1 MIMKFICLVLIGALT
16 WGAALPAAAD
26 FVGQDNR
33 EVQAV
38 ADPILDRVLKGLQE
52 GDYDLYAQNFDDTL
66 KDVISKKKFLQVRNS
81 ISKSIGAYKSR
92 RYLGYLQKG
101 KTTVVLWKGKFSNR
115 ADDVLIKL
123 VLSRRGDQTKVLGL
137 WFQ

>member
-1 MIMKFICLVLIGALT
+1 
-16 WGAALPAAAD
+16 LPAAAA

-33 EVQAV
+33 AVQAV

-66 KDVISKKKFLQVRNS
+66 KDMISKKKFLQVRNS
-81 ISKSIGAYKSR
+81 ISKSIGAYESR
-92 RYLGYLQKG
+92 SYLGYLQKG
-101 KTTVVLWKGKFSNR
+101 KTTVVLWKGKFSR
-115 ADDVLIKL
+115 SADDVLIKL

>member
-1 MIMKFICLVLIGALT
+1 MIMKFMSLVLIGLLT

-26 FVGQDNR
+26 FIGQDNPA
-33 EVQAV
+33 VQAV
-38 ADPILDRVLKGLQE
+38 ADPILDGVLKGLHE
-52 GDYDLYAQNFDDTL
+52 GDYDLYSQNFDNTL
-66 KDVISKKKFLQVRNS
+66 KDLISKKKFLQTRSS
-81 ISKSIGAYKSR
+81 ILKSIGTYESR
-92 RYLGYLQKG
+92 SYLGYLQKG
-101 KTTVVLWKGKFSNR
+101 KTTMVLWKGKFAKS

>member
-1 MIMKFICLVLIGALT
+1 MTMKFISWVLIGVLT

-26 FVGQDNR
+26 FIGQNNP

-38 ADPILDRVLKGLQE
+38 ANPILDGVLKGLQD
-52 GDYDLYAQNFDDTL
+52 GDYDLYSQNFDDTL
-66 KDVISKKKFLQVRNS
+66 KDVISKKKFLRVRNS
-81 ISKSIGAYKSR
+81 ISKSIGTYESR

-101 KTTVVLWKGKFSNR
+101 KTTVVLWKGKFTNS

>member
-1 MIMKFICLVLIGALT
+1 MIMKFISLVLIGLLT

-26 FVGQDNR
+26 FIGQDNP

-38 ADPILDRVLKGLQE
+38 ADPILDGLLKGVKE
-52 GDYDLYAQNFDDTL
+52 ADYDLYSQYFDDTL
-66 KDVISKKKFLQVRNS
+66 KDVISQKKFLQTRNS
-81 ISKSIGAYKSR
+81 ILKSIGAYQSR
-92 RYLGYLQKG
+92 SYLGFLQKG
-101 KTTVVLWKGKFSNR
+101 KTTVVLWKGRFAKS